1 MRLWIAEKP
10 SVARAIAN
18 ALGIIKRDANCI
30 TCSNNNTVTWCFGH
44 MLELETPD
52 YYLSDDVPDKQN
64 GNGKVWRMQDLPIV
78 PTVWKHVVKK
88 EAAAQLKMIKKL
100 LSSADEVVNCGDP
113 DREGQ
118 LLVDEI
124 LEEYHCKATVKR
136 YWCNAV
142 DDISVKRAVADLRD
156 NSDYTGMRDAARA
169 RACADW
175 LVGMNL
181 TRAMTVASGGALIT
195 VGRVQSPTL
204 NLVVQR
210 DRAIENFRPTPYFN
224 LFAVFSSGGSSFR
237 AKFVPEEGMPGL
249 DAEGRLT
256 DETAAKNIAD
266 SVKSGKAAVAGYEH
280 ALKKSA
286 QPLAL
291 SLSDM
296 QSEASARWGYGAE
309 EVLNTVQALY
319 EKKLLSYPRT
329 DCRYLPTAQQ
339 ADIGLVLKAIAGT
352 AESLKNAV
360 KGADSSIRSAVW
372 NDAKTTAH
380 HAIVPTST
388 SGTLGSEKERNIY
401 TLAAERYLA
410 QFYPAA
416 EYYDTKITVNA
427 AGHKF
432 TAGGRTPVKAGWQA
446 VTKSAALNDK
456 EKDEEGGEKSQTLPE
471 LKGGDSLACSGTEIK
486 TAKTKPPRRFTEG
499 MLIKAME
506 NIAQYADDPT
516 SKKILKDGDGIGTSA
531 TRAGIISELKKR
543 GYLATQGKNLVSTEL
558 GRAAA
563 DAISERFRTP
573 ALTAVFEKMMTEIEQ
588 GTKTIQIFIDSQV
601 RVIRQELDDLSHRKI
616 TVPAEN
622 KKPAGTARRTGRTG
636 KRK

>member
-18 ALGIIKRDANCI
+18 ALGITSRDANCI

-44 MLELETPD
+44 MLELESPD
-52 YYLSDDVPDKQN
+52 YYLSDDVPEKKN
-64 GNGKVWRMQDLPIV
+64 GNGKLWRMQDLPIV
-78 PTVWKHVVKK
+78 PAVWKHVVKK

-124 LEEYHCKATVKR
+124 LEEYHCKAKVKR

-142 DDISVKRAVADLRD
+142 DDISVRRAVADLRD

-175 LVGMNL
+175 LVGMNM
-181 TRAMTVASGGALIT
+181 TRAMTVASGRLVT

-204 NLVVQR
+204 NLVVER
-210 DRAIENFRPTPYFN
+210 DKAIENFQPSPYFN

-237 AKFVPEEGMPGL
+237 AKFVPEEGMAGL
-249 DAEGRLT
+249 DAEGRLI
-256 DETAAKNIAD
+256 DEAAAKNIAD
-266 SVKSGKAAVAGYEH
+266 AVKAGKAAVAGYEH

-329 DCRYLPTAQQ
+329 DCRYLPTVQQ
-339 ADIGLVLKAIAGT
+339 ADIGKVLSAIAGT
-352 AESLKNAV
+352 ADSLKDAV
-360 KGADSSIRSAVW
+360 KDADSSIRTAVW
-372 NDAKTTAH
+372 NDSKTTAH

-416 EYYDTKITVNA
+416 EYYDTKITVTASGN
-427 AGHKF
+427 KF
-432 TAGGRTPVKAGWQA
+432 TASGKTPVKAGWQA
-446 VTKSAALNDK
+446 VTKSAAAKNR
-456 EKDEEGGEKSQTLPE
+456 EKDDDSGEESQTLPE
-471 LKGGDSLACSGTEIK
+471 LMEGQSLTCSNTEVK
-486 TAKTKPPRRFTEG
+486 TAKTKPPKRFTEG
-499 MLIKAME
+499 TLIRAME

-531 TRAGIISELKKR
+531 TRAGIISELKTR
-543 GYLATQGKNLVSTEL
+543 GFLETQGKNIVSTEV

-563 DAISERFRTP
+563 AAISPRFRTP

-601 RVIRQELDDLSHRKI
+601 RVIRQELDELSRKKI
-616 TVPAEN
+616 TMPAE
-622 KKPAGTARRTGRTG
+622 KRKPAGAMRRPGRTG